1 MKINLK
7 ILGSDQQLCRG
18 QKGGIEHV
26 IHSLRAFKNTDSEAI
41 FAKNASNSL
50 NRDLALRKTQKLCPS
65 LDHSICNAYRE
76 PSNLFIYK
84 QTIFSQEGTSQG
96 DPLAIS
102 LNGIAIIPL
111 IKIFDSCFT
120 IQKWYADDG
129 NAAGSLDNF

>member
-65 LDHSICNAYRE
+65 LDHSICNSYRE
-76 PSNLFIYK
+76 PSNFFIYK
-84 QTIFSQEGTSQG
+84 QTIFSEEGTSQG
-96 DPLAIS
+96 DPLRFRCMELQLS
-102 LNGIAIIPL
+102 P
-111 IKIFDSCFT
+111 
-120 IQKWYADDG
+120 
-129 NAAGSLDNF
+129 